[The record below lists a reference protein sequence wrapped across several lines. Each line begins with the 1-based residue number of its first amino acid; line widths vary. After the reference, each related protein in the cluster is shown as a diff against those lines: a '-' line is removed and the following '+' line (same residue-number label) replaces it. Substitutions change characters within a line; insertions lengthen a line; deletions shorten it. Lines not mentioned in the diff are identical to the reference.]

1 MLRNTCKPLWRL
13 VERVCNAKRK
23 AVMNSSLGVLR
34 YLCRD
39 EEKPK
44 ELAGLACFCGNFDA
58 YEWLGVEQTF
68 DHIVSAIEGDQVEM
82 FNYLQKHSK
91 EVAKIEIIVE
101 HAGGPLILAQLH
113 NVLFEGRQLE
123 KCIHKALIRGNKFGL
138 AFCMKHSGPLNARNA
153 YAHAV
158 ASWNGNFIKHLF
170 YDVGLRPLH
179 QGVVRVFIANND
191 VDGIEWAFAN
201 GCVMEQ
207 DFLRI
212 ACMSPSIVSL
222 KHFIEVHK
230 AEPYQDLLDV
240 AVQSDSVDIFAYL
253 LQKGLRPTDFCTQL
267 IHKASR
273 AEEFLFQLLLL

>member
-1 MLRNTCKPLWRL
+1 
-13 VERVCNAKRK
+13 
-23 AVMNSSLGVLR
+23 MNSSLGVLR

-58 YEWLGVEQTF
+58 YEWLGAEQSF

-82 FNYLQKHSK
+82 FNHLQNRSK
-91 EVAKIEIIVE
+91 EVAKIETIVE

-123 KCIHKALIRGNKFGL
+123 RCIHKALIRGNKFGL

-153 YAHAV
+153 YSHATS
-158 ASWNGNFIKHLF
+158 SWNGDFIKHLF
-170 YDVGLRPLH
+170 HNVGLRPLN
-179 QGVVRVFIANND
+179 QCVVRVFIVNND
-191 VDGIEWAFAN
+191 IDGIEWAFAN

-212 ACMSPSIVSL
+212 ACMAPSIVSL
-222 KHFIEVHK
+222 KYFIEVRK
-230 AEPYQDLLDV
+230 AQPYENLLKL
-240 AVQSDSVDIFAYL
+240 AVDSESVDIFAYL
-253 LQKGLRPTDFCTQL
+253 LQKGLRPNNFCTYY
-267 IHKASR
+267 IHKAMR
-273 AEEFLFQLLLL
+273 AEEFIFQLSLL